1 MPLKPFFVGVGN
13 IPKNY
18 TLKKYTETQ
27 FVPIKCINWSP
38 DVILYLFISF
48 PDFLFPVP
56 IIYFVRYFNITETFR
71 SFFDGCTDITA
82 QLKIVPSYNIFGI
95 IWKSLSIRNK
105 LFTSNCGPVEF
116 LPSSSKLSK
125 WMPFVVKLP
134 ATGVALEPSKYDMKQ
149 LVHCWN
155 KSFAYRI

>member
-1 MPLKPFFVGVGN
+1 
-13 IPKNY
+13 
-18 TLKKYTETQ
+18 
-27 FVPIKCINWSP
+27 
-38 DVILYLFISF
+38 
-48 PDFLFPVP
+48 
-56 IIYFVRYFNITETFR
+56 
-71 SFFDGCTDITA
+71 
-82 QLKIVPSYNIFGI
+82 
-95 IWKSLSIRNK
+95 LSIRNK
-105 LFTSNCGPVEF
+105 LFTSNCGPVGF